1 MLARWFGRSSST
13 REIGT
18 SREPD
23 VVLRTS
29 VSKAVPSSFAAQP
42 EGQCDAPL
50 SAQLK
55 QNNDSGVLPPYV
67 DDYREP

>member
-1 MLARWFGRSSST
+1 MARALELDEGDRHQPWAWRRVAPIRVSGRS
-13 REIGT
+13 I
-18 SREPD
+18 
-23 VVLRTS
+23 VV
-29 VSKAVPSSFAAQP
+29 AAQP

-67 DDYREP
+67 DDYREPW

>member
-1 MLARWFGRSSST
+1 MVRALEVDEGDRHQPWAWRRVAHIRVSGRS
-13 REIGT
+13 I
-18 SREPD
+18 
-23 VVLRTS
+23 VV
-29 VSKAVPSSFAAQP
+29 AAQP

-67 DDYREP
+67 DDYREPW